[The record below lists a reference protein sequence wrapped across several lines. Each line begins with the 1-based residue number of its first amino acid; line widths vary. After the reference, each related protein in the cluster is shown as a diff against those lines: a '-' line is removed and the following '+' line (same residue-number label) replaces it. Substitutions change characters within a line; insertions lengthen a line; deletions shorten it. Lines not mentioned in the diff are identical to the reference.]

1 MASPQQPRRDLP
13 AGSKRVSTPHRLP
26 PLHLLLIGI
35 ICLGWGGNFLA
46 SAAALT
52 ELPAL
57 LFTALR
63 LSLVGLLMLPWLK
76 PPPRGMWGTLL
87 AVALCNGALHF
98 GLSFWAL
105 RLAGDISSPAIVMQ
119 SYVPLTVLLSV
130 VFLGE
135 QIRWK
140 RATAIAVSFA
150 GVLVLGFDPVVLD
163 APAALI
169 LMLIS
174 ALFLAVGTMMMRR
187 LAGIHPFSLQAWG
200 AVFGIPV
207 LAAASLLLE
216 GDPSAHLA
224 AAGWKGWGGIVYS
237 AVIASVL
244 CHSLFFVLIR
254 QHPVSQITP
263 YLLIAPLIAILLG
276 VLVWGD
282 TLGPRLLLGGAM
294 VLGGVLVIALRNA
307 ATSSKR

>member
-1 MASPQQPRRDLP
+1 MRARGQWVSAPQ
-13 AGSKRVSTPHRLP
+13 RLP
-26 PLHLLLIGI
+26 PLHVVLIGI

-63 LSLVGLLMLPWLK
+63 LSLVGLLMLPWLRR
-76 PPPRGMWGTLL
+76 PPRGQWGTLF

-105 RLAGDISSPAIVMQ
+105 RMAGDISSPAIVMQ
-119 SYVPLTVLLSV
+119 TYVPLTVLLSV
-130 VFLGE
+130 LFLGE
-135 QIRWK
+135 RIRWK
-140 RATAIAVSFA
+140 RASAIAVSFA

-163 APAALI
+163 APAALL

-174 ALFLAVGTMMMRR
+174 ALFLAVGTVMMSR
-187 LAGIHPFSLQAWG
+187 LAGLHPFSLQAWG
-200 AVFGIPV
+200 AVLGVPV

-216 GDPSAHLA
+216 GNPAQHLA
-224 AAGWKGWGGIVYS
+224 ATGWKGWGGVVYS
-237 AVIASVL
+237 ALIASVL
-244 CHSLFFVLIR
+244 CHSLFFILIQR
-254 QHPVSQITP
+254 HPVSQITP
-263 YLLIAPLIAILLG
+263 YLLIAPLIAIVLG

-282 TLGPRLLLGGAM
+282 ILGPRLILGGAM

-307 ATSSKR
+307 ATSRRP